1 MLKTYKVELPK
12 YIDMIFLNLLIS
24 LFILLEKA
32 ATVGFP
38 WNPVMHLN
46 STNFKKL

>member
-1 MLKTYKVELPK
+1 MLKTYKVELAK
-12 YIDMIFLNLLIS
+12 YADMIFLHLFIS

-38 WNPVMHLN
+38 WNPI
-46 STNFKKL
+46 TQP